1 MALVVAK
8 IVALVA
14 LALLAGLFWFLSKE
28 LKSAKHQI
36 SLLKAKL
43 EDNSSRVQEAEEL
56 QSKFRLIND
65 RLKQLECERAQLIK
79 INQKLKPKLKKSIAR
94 EPLEEDFEHVAAGV
108 QKSVFAE
115 VRSIVHRGKL
125 AGRAELD
132 ELENLL
138 SLWGG
143 GEGLRDYII
152 GSLRVPYISFKL
164 AYDGS
169 FDRLAARLA
178 NELIIDDEFVSSC
191 VISAYPNSFFL
202 ANETVVA
209 DGIAASRAT
218 SLVVNISKIDRLTKA
233 KYKPKGSE
241 MVKTAL
247 DRVATWLCELID
259 SNGVL
264 NLYVSE
270 NFAALDLGQ
279 WSDLES
285 VECLA
290 IPADNKTLEYTNRLL
305 GQGALPSLTRL
316 ELALPRRSEQV
327 GLVSLL
333 LRCTHFQRV
342 EEIFLGMSRE
352 DWGDDSKF
360 TRDDVITLES
370 MRAVLRGCEHLEPLF
385 DGDRIRYLEPTRIQ
399 GSTRYERGFR
409 IANEEIDEQQL
420 ARFAKEK
427 FDEQFTTLA
436 LTVDSTE

>member
-1 MALVVAK
+1 MELVVAK
-8 IVALVA
+8 IVASVA

-28 LKSAKHQI
+28 LKSAKHEI
-36 SLLKAKL
+36 SLLTAKL
-43 EDNSSRVQEAEEL
+43 EDNASRVQEAEEL
-56 QSKFRLIND
+56 QSKYRLIND
-65 RLKQLECERAQLIK
+65 RLERLEREREQLIE
-79 INQKLKPKLKKSIAR
+79 INQKLKSAVKPKPKKSIAR
-94 EPLEEDFEHVAAGV
+94 EPLEEDFEHVAAKV

-115 VRSIVHRGKL
+115 VRSIAHRGKL

-132 ELENLL
+132 ELEKL
-138 SLWGG
+138 SGLWGS

-152 GSLRVPYISFKL
+152 GSLRVPYISFQL
-164 AYDGS
+164 DHYTE
-169 FDRLAARLA
+169 FNRLAARLA
-178 NELIIDDEFVSSC
+178 HELIIEDDFVSSC
-191 VISAYPNSFFL
+191 KISTYSSSLFGPDFVEAS
-202 ANETVVA
+202 VV

-218 SLVVNISKIDRLTKA
+218 SLVVNISKIDWLTKA

-241 MVKTAL
+241 MVKTAR

-259 SNGVL
+259 ANGVL

-290 IPADNKTLEYTNRLL
+290 IPADYKTLVYTNRLL

-352 DWGDDSKF
+352 DWGANHKF
-360 TRDDVITLES
+360 TREDVITLES
-370 MRAVLRGCEHLEPLF
+370 IRAALRGCEHLAPLF

-399 GSTRYERGFR
+399 GAIEYR
-409 IANEEIDEQQL
+409 
-420 ARFAKEK
+420 
-427 FDEQFTTLA
+427 
-436 LTVDSTE
+436 